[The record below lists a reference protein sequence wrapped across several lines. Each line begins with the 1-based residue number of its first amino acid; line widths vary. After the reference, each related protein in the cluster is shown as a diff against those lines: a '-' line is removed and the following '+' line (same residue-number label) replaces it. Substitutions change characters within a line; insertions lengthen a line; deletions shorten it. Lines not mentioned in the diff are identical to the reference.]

1 MEQCGLPEN
10 HYFCSKIEEITKKT
24 AHNVATFKNYS
35 YLCTKQLKDM
45 SRQQIIDKHKDLFW
59 YTPEDQ
65 KSQISD
71 ALLVERILND
81 GTLDDYRELVSVLG
95 GKRVAEVFFSAT
107 GRQKQNYY
115 PEIYHFF
122 SLVLKKYA

>member
-1 MEQCGLPEN
+1 M
-10 HYFCSKIEEITKKT
+10 FAKKVVSL
-24 AHNVATFKNYS
+24 HPKN
-35 YLCTKQLKDM
+35 DVIM
-45 SRQQIIDKHKDLFW
+45 SREQIIAKHKSLFW
-59 YTPEDQ
+59 YTPEAEKQ
-65 KSQISD
+65 NISD
-71 ALLVERILND
+71 ALLVERILNE
-81 GTLDDYRELVSVLG
+81 GTLDDFHELVNTLG